1 MATDYYQTLGVSRS
15 ASEKEIKAAY
25 RKLARQYHPDV
36 NPNDKTA
43 ESKFKE
49 ISAAFQVLSD
59 AEKRKLYDQFGED
72 FEKIPPGYSQYGP
85 PPGAGAGPGGG
96 FGGQV
101 PPNINFEEIFGQAAR
116 RGGNFSP
123 PGADFR
129 GGGDG
134 TDIGDI
140 FGELFNFKGNKGGG
154 GGFNFGRKRGPEK
167 GQSVEQTLEISVAES
182 VKGTQRKLSLVIR
195 DPETGE
201 QERREFTIR
210 IPAAVQDGATVKA
223 SGQGPK
229 GYNGGPRGDVLLKIR
244 IAPDRFWKREGNDIR
259 VEVPVSFTEAALGAQ
274 IQVPTLYG
282 EVGLKIPAGT
292 QSGQTFRLSGRGVK
306 NEKNGT
312 AGDQYVTVKVTVPK
326 HLTPREEELAQE
338 LAALRT
344 ENPREGLPKGI

>member
-1 MATDYYQTLGVSRS
+1 MAKDYYATLGVSRS

-59 AEKRKLYDQFGED
+59 ADKRKLYDQFGED
-72 FEKIPPGYSQYGP
+72 FEKIPPGYAQYGP
-85 PPGAGAGPGGG
+85 QPGAGQGGG

-116 RGGNFSP
+116 RGGNF
-123 PGADFR
+123 PGDRVEFR
-129 GGGDG
+129 GGDG
-134 TDIGDI
+134 PDIGDL
-140 FGELFNFKGNKGGG
+140 FGELFNFKGNKGEGR
-154 GGFNFGRKRGPEK
+154 GGFNFGRRRGPEK

-182 VKGTQRKLSLVIR
+182 VKGTQRKLNLTIQ
-195 DPETGE
+195 DPETGA

-223 SGQGPK
+223 SGQGPS
-229 GYNGGPRGDVLLKIR
+229 GHNGGPRGDVLLKIK

-259 VEVPVSFTEAALGAQ
+259 VEVPVTFTEAALGAQ

-306 NEKNGT
+306 NEKTGT
-312 AGDQYVTVKVTVPK
+312 AGDQYVTVKITVPK
-326 HLTPREEELAQE
+326 HLTPREEDLIRELT
-338 LAALRT
+338 ALRT